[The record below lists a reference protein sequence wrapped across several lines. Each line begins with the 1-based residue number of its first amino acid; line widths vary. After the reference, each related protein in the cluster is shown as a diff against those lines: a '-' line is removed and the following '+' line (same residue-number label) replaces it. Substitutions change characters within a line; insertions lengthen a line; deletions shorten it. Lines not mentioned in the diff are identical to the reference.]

1 MLLGAV
7 LTQEL
12 PCVKIVL
19 GDNMKNMYRKILEK
33 LKNGID
39 VVLLSVVSSRGSVPR
54 KIGAKMA
61 CFSDGESIG
70 TVGGGA
76 IEHEA
81 CKLAFSMSDVC
92 LNKNYT
98 LNHNDAEKLGMVCG
112 GEVEINFSYVKSDAK
127 SIELFSQIAD
137 AIENRKKAWLLT
149 NTKNGEISLISEEEA
164 SSQKVADISDNVIK
178 TKVVTLFDN
187 GLYIEPL
194 SNSSVVYVF
203 GGGHISRALCPMLS
217 AVDFDVVVYEDKA
230 EFADKADFC
239 SAQRVVCAPFTQI
252 SKNVDITSDDYAV
265 VLTRGHKSD
274 NEVITQILS
283 KHPKYLGVIG
293 SKKKVAFMHEYL
305 QNCGFSK
312 ADIESIYSPVG
323 LSIGAVTPAEIAV
336 SITAQM
342 IMVRS
347 EKI

>member
-1 MLLGAV
+1 MTDKNRCA
-7 LTQEL
+7 
-12 PCVKIVL
+12 KIEY
-19 GDNMKNMYRKILEK
+19 GDSMKNMYIKILSK

-39 VVLLSVVSSRGSVPR
+39 VVLLSVVNSRGSVPR

-81 CKLAFSMSDVC
+81 CKQAFAMSDDDVC
-92 LNKNYT
+92 FNKKYT

-112 GEVEINFSYVKSDAK
+112 GEVEINFCRVKSDAK
-127 SIELFSQIAD
+127 SVELFTQISD
-137 AIENRKKAWLLT
+137 AIEHRKKAVLTT
-149 NTKNGEISLISEEEA
+149 NTINGEVLLCNEEEGIA
-164 SSQKVADISDNVIK
+164 RKSANIPDDVLK
-178 TKVVTLFDN
+178 TDAAVLLDN
-187 GLYIEPL
+187 GIYVEPL
-194 SNSSVVYVF
+194 SNSSVVYLF
-203 GGGHISRALCPMLS
+203 GGGHISRALCPLLS
-217 AVDFDVVVYEDKA
+217 ATDFDVVVYEDKA
-230 EFADKADFC
+230 EFANKDDFC
-239 SAQRVVCAPFTQI
+239 SAQRVVCAPFTEI

-274 NEVITQILS
+274 NEVIKQILS

-293 SKKKVAFMHEYL
+293 SKKKVAFMHEHL
-305 QNCGFSK
+305 QDCGFSK
-312 ADIESIYSPVG
+312 EEIETIFSPVG

-347 EKI
+347 EKT